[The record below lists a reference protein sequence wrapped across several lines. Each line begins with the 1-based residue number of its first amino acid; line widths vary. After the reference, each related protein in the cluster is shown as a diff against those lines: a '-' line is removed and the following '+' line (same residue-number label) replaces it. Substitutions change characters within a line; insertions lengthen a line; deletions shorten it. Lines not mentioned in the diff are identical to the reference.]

1 MSTKRIVNYVIDEEL
16 ISLIRIQ
23 AAIEDKTPS
32 QLVNDLIRNYLKN
45 HGAEV

>member
-1 MSTKRIVNYVIDEEL
+1 MKKIVNYMIDEEIL
-16 ISLIRIQ
+16 PTLRIQ

-32 QLVNDLIRNYLKN
+32 QLVNDLIRNYLKK